1 MSDQI
6 VVQIAKGWNN
16 MTLLQL
22 VRAPNVPEDDIGI
35 MQFQCDPATL
45 PAPTQGD
52 AVKLHGQKL
61 LASLMLSHDRVKD
74 ALVDAFKLGA
84 GKSCPIYLHLKA
96 LPAAEVFCWEAL
108 CNDSGTFMAL
118 DKRWQVARIAGSPQ
132 LSMRDAD
139 AYEPP
144 LRIMAALSA
153 LGRDATPEWDGL
165 YAAVKKV
172 RTAGLAVRLLV
183 GTGQEALQDAILELA
198 KTDADLTQFPLDSG
212 VDLLSAADDFGPH
225 VVHFFSHGST
235 TFDKPR
241 LQLATLND
249 TASSSIEL
257 TLPDLLGSPGI
268 RQSWLT
274 VLNCCESGA
283 ASKDVHSL
291 THSLVT
297 GGVNAAI
304 GMKETVSE
312 LAAYEFSSRLYPG
325 ILETLRAA
333 LLPLIQ
339 NVGETT
345 IDFAPALWSPRKA
358 LHDLPAAASGREWTL
373 PVLYTRPELLRVRHA
388 PGGTPAE
395 HAHTSTME
403 DLLALLP
410 EDKRAAFLQE
420 LAAVRS
426 GH

>member
-52 AVKLHGQKL
+52 AVKLHGQQL

-74 ALVDAFKLGA
+74 ALLDALKLGA

-96 LPAAEVFCWEAL
+96 LPAAEVYCWEAL
-108 CNDSGTFMAL
+108 CNDAGTFMAL
-118 DKRWQVARIAGSPQ
+118 DRRWPVARIAGSPQ

-153 LGRDATPEWDGL
+153 LGRDATPEWEGL
-165 YAAVKKV
+165 YAAVEKARK
-172 RTAGLAVRLLV
+172 AGLPVRLFV
-183 GTGQEALQDAILELA
+183 GTGQESLQDEIFKLA
-198 KTDADLTQFPLDSG
+198 KTDADLVQFPLDSA
-212 VDLLSAADDFGPH
+212 VDLLGAADDFEPH
-225 VVHFFSHGST
+225 VMHFFSHGST

-241 LQLATLND
+241 LELATLND

-257 TLPDLLGSPGI
+257 TLQDLLGSPGI

-283 ASKDVHSL
+283 ASKDIHSL
-291 THSLVT
+291 THSLVS

-325 ILETLRAA
+325 ILEALRTT

-339 NVGETT
+339 HGGEAT
-345 IDFAPALWSPRKA
+345 IDFAPALWGPRKR
-358 LHDLPAAASGREWTL
+358 LHDLSAAASGRDWIL
-373 PVLYTRPELLRVRHA
+373 PILYARPELLRVRNA
-388 PGGTPAE
+388 PAGTPTE
-395 HAHTSTME
+395 RAHNSTIE
-403 DLLALLP
+403 DVLALLP

-426 GH
+426 GN